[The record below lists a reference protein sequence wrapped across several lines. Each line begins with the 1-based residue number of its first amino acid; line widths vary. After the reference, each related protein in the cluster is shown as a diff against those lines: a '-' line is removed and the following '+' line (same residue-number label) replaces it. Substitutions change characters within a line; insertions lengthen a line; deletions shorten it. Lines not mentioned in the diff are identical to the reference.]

1 MARCK
6 SASATIDAVYGG
18 GALRALQD
26 LKHIVLICSH
36 PVTVS
41 FLFVSHCA
49 IFFWHSP
56 LFDWAGSPHFKA
68 FGEQSISLT
77 EQSIFVHS
85 RQGSAQAAG
94 NNTIRNNE
102 AIIFKL
108 RKRPEETI
116 AYP

>member
-1 MARCK
+1 
-6 SASATIDAVYGG
+6 GG

-41 FLFVSHCA
+41 FLFASHCA

-56 LFDWAGSPHFKA
+56 LFDWPGSPHFTA
-68 FGEQSISLT
+68 FGEQSTSLT

-85 RQGSAQAAG
+85 RQGSAQPAG
-94 NNTIRNNE
+94 NNVIAITPAINFKRRNRQEATI
-102 AIIFKL
+102 
-108 RKRPEETI
+108 T
-116 AYP
+116 YPLTLNASHRSLGQP